1 MRKGR
6 KVKKSPERIAE
17 NMQTE
22 SIHIHKI
29 PAVVFG
35 KKSERVYLY
44 IHGQG
49 GRKEDTETVNGYRY
63 EKGSDEAFTGTVKF
77 KNGTTKE
84 YKDGK
89 VTSKTIY
96 HENGQPASTKYKDE
110 NGRYYK
116 KVEYDKSGNKIDEKV
131 YE

>member
-1 MRKGR
+1 MKYLFIFLLI
-6 KVKKSPERIAE
+6 IAFTSCG
-17 NMQTE
+17 NSNKTVN
-22 SIHIHKI
+22 S
-29 PAVVFG
+29 
-35 KKSERVYLY
+35 
-44 IHGQG
+44 
-49 GRKEDTETVNGYRY
+49 EDTETVNGYRY
-63 EKGSDEAFTGTVKF
+63 EKGSDEACTVKF
-77 KNGTTKE
+77 KNGTTRE

-89 VTSKTIY
+89 VTSRTIY

>member
-1 MRKGR
+1 MKYLFIFLLI
-6 KVKKSPERIAE
+6 IAFTSCG
-17 NMQTE
+17 NSNKTVN
-22 SIHIHKI
+22 S
-29 PAVVFG
+29 
-35 KKSERVYLY
+35 
-44 IHGQG
+44 
-49 GRKEDTETVNGYRY
+49 EDTETVNGYRY

-96 HENGQPASTKYKDE
+96 HENG
-110 NGRYYK
+110 RYYK

>member
-1 MRKGR
+1 MFPHLFILTAYHREQVGIISLIIMKYLLIISL
-6 KVKKSPERIAE
+6 VIAFVSCG
-17 NMQTE
+17 NSNKTVN
-22 SIHIHKI
+22 S
-29 PAVVFG
+29 
-35 KKSERVYLY
+35 
-44 IHGQG
+44 
-49 GRKEDTETVNGYRY
+49 EDTETVNGYRY

-89 VTSKTIY
+89 VISRTIY

-116 KVEYDKSGNKIDEKV
+116 KVEYDKAGNKIDEKV

>member
-1 MRKGR
+1 MKYLFIFLLI
-6 KVKKSPERIAE
+6 IAFTSCG
-17 NMQTE
+17 N
-22 SIHIHKI
+22 SNK
-29 PAVVFG
+29 
-35 KKSERVYLY
+35 
-44 IHGQG
+44 
-49 GRKEDTETVNGYRY
+49 TVNGYRY

-89 VTSKTIY
+89 VTSRTIY

>member
-1 MRKGR
+1 MHLPVVVILTKP
-6 KVKKSPERIAE
+6 SIARIL
-17 NMQTE
+17 
-22 SIHIHKI
+22 K
-29 PAVVFG
+29 P
-35 KKSERVYLY
+35 
-44 IHGQG
+44 
-49 GRKEDTETVNGYRY
+49 
-63 EKGSDEAFTGTVKF
+63 VKF

-89 VTSKTIY
+89 VTSRTIY

>member
-1 MRKGR
+1 MFPHLFILTAYHREQVGIISLIIMKYLLIISL
-6 KVKKSPERIAE
+6 VIAFVSCG
-17 NMQTE
+17 NSNKTVN
-22 SIHIHKI
+22 S
-29 PAVVFG
+29 
-35 KKSERVYLY
+35 
-44 IHGQG
+44 
-49 GRKEDTETVNGYRY
+49 EDTETVNGYRY

-84 YKDGK
+84 YKDSK
-89 VTSKTIY
+89 VISRTIY

-116 KVEYDKSGNKIDEKV
+116 KVEYDKAGNKIDEKV

>member
-1 MRKGR
+1 MKYLFIF
-6 KVKKSPERIAE
+6 SLIIAFASCG
-17 NMQTE
+17 NSNKTVN
-22 SIHIHKI
+22 S
-29 PAVVFG
+29 
-35 KKSERVYLY
+35 
-44 IHGQG
+44 
-49 GRKEDTETVNGYRY
+49 EDTETVNGYRY
-63 EKGSDEAFTGTVKF
+63 EKGSDEAFTGTVRF

-89 VTSKTIY
+89 VTSRTIY

>member
-1 MRKGR
+1 MKYLFIFLLI
-6 KVKKSPERIAE
+6 IAFTSCG
-17 NMQTE
+17 NSNKTVN
-22 SIHIHKI
+22 S
-29 PAVVFG
+29 
-35 KKSERVYLY
+35 
-44 IHGQG
+44 
-49 GRKEDTETVNGYRY
+49 EDTETVNGYRY

-89 VTSKTIY
+89 VTSRTIY
-96 HENGQPASTKYKDE
+96 HENGKPASTKYKDE

-116 KVEYDKSGNKIDEKV
+116 EVEYDKSGNKIDEKV